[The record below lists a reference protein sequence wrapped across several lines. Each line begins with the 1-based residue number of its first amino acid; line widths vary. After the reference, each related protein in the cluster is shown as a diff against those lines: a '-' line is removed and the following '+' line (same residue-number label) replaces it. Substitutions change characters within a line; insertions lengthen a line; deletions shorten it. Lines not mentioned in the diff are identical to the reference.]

1 MILITEQIPEQ
12 SFELITKQLG
22 AILLLELDN
31 QNKMSCSKYD
41 IQTFLERTIP
51 IDKSEDVVV
60 NISLNS
66 VNYDEH
72 NEFSVQGSHNFNI
85 DVYTFSDDN
94 IYNTADENSRIKLH
108 RVVGWIRY
116 ILSSTKY
123 KYLNINNDAC
133 HISGSYLQSIN
144 FDDNFGN
151 QDASMSRMCRIVFN
165 VRADENQDPDQATDF
180 TINETNFKISNTEK
194 GYKLIFNT

>member
-12 SFELITKQLG
+12 SFELIAKQLG
-22 AILLLELDN
+22 AIILLELEN
-31 QNKMSCSKYD
+31 QNKLSCSKYD

-72 NEFSVQGSHNFNI
+72 NEFSVHGSHNFNI

-94 IYNTADENSRIKLH
+94 ICQTADQRSVIKIH

-116 ILSSTKY
+116 ILSSTKLKTLGFEPGIIGGTY
-123 KYLNINNDAC
+123 V
-133 HISGSYLQSIN
+133 QSIN
-144 FDDNFGN
+144 YDDNYGN
-151 QDASMSRMCRIVFN
+151 QDGSMSRMCRIVFN
-165 VRADENQDPDQATDF
+165 VRAFEIQDPDEITEF
-180 TINETNFKISNTEK
+180 TINDTVIKLSNTDK